1 MKNNIGIIANC
12 PLCGS
17 EATLMKYSSDP
28 EGTKYVSCSNEDCE
42 MWIVP
47 MILPDLWN
55 RLRIAPDDKDV
66 AIHAQKVSYFH
77 LNPIPKDRVFF
88 KKWMNPN
95 YPKEAS
101 ND

>member
-1 MKNNIGIIANC
+1 MKIQNC
-12 PLCGS
+12 RFCG
-17 EATLMKYSSDP
+17 ENPHEYDGVN
-28 EGTKYVSCSNEDCE
+28 GTKVHCSNDE
-42 MWIVP
+42 
-47 MILPDLWN
+47 LPNRCVIYEAHFDIKVWN
-55 RLRIAPDDKDV
+55 SIRIAPDDKDV
-66 AIHAQKVSYFH
+66 ARHAQKVSYFH